1 VKPNLNIRTRSN
13 SLTSSTVYEF
23 ENYLP
28 PSIRTWLDTKLRDLR
43 ITLIENGI
51 LAETSSPTAGE
62 SKAVQEAKKR
72 VEAARKDLEKTQKD
86 QTSHR
91 EDLTKD
97 WGVDDV
103 FRALKGQCV
112 STEAGEYT
120 YEVCFMEKTTQKP
133 KKGGGNTNMGNFVSL
148 ERVFV
153 DEDVSAEGKG
163 LGSGERIAMKHDN
176 GQHCWN
182 GPNRST
188 TVILACS
195 EQNELWKIMEEAK
208 CVYRME
214 VGTPA
219 VCEALGERK
228 GEVGTGK
235 DEL

>member
-1 VKPNLNIRTRSN
+1 LENPYEIQFTNNPP
-13 SLTSSTVYEF
+13 VYEF

-43 ITLIENGI
+43 IMLIENGI

-86 QTSHR
+86 QTTHQ

-219 VCEALGERK
+219 VCEMLGERK
-228 GEVGTGK
+228 GEVGAGR

>member
-1 VKPNLNIRTRSN
+1 LENPYEIQFTNNPP
-13 SLTSSTVYEF
+13 VYEF

-43 ITLIENGI
+43 IMLIENGI

-86 QTSHR
+86 QTTHQ

-133 KKGGGNTNMGNFVSL
+133 
-148 ERVFV
+148 
-153 DEDVSAEGKG
+153 SAEGKG

-228 GEVGTGK
+228 VEVGAGR